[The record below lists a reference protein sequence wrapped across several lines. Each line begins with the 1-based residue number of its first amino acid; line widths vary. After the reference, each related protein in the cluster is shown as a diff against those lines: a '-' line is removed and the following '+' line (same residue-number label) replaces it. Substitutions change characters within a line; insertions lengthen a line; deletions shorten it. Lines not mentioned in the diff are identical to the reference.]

1 MTTENYEAEIKYRIG
16 EFIFVEMLRKGKLSR
31 RNFRKLRDRLIDLY
45 HPVII
50 GELER
55 GQPCDVILSLK

>member
-16 EFIFVEMLRKGKLSR
+16 EFIFIEMLRKRQLSR
-31 RNFRKLRDRLIDLY
+31 RDFRKLRDRLIDLY
-45 HPVII
+45 HPVI

-55 GQPCDVILSLK
+55 GQPCEERMSLK

>member
-16 EFIFVEMLRKGKLSR
+16 EFIFIEMLRKKELSQR
-31 RNFRKLRDRLIDLY
+31 DFRNLRDRLIDLY
-45 HPVII
+45 HPVI

-55 GQPCDVILSLK
+55 GQPCDERLSLK

>member
-16 EFIFVEMLRKGKLSR
+16 EFIFIEMLRKGKISR
-31 RNFRKLRDRLIDLY
+31 KDFRKLRDRLIDLY
-45 HPVII
+45 HPVI

-55 GQPCDVILSLK
+55 GQPCDERLSLK

>member
-16 EFIFVEMLRKGKLSR
+16 EFIFIEMLRKGKISR
-31 RNFRKLRDRLIDLY
+31 KDFRKLRDRLIDLY
-45 HPVII
+45 HPVI

-55 GQPCDVILSLK
+55 GQPCDERLNLK